1 MSRDKAPG
9 GVFPSFPQLQPES
22 RKWRGRGAGEEGSS
36 QPTLSQTPL
45 LWARRASGVEGRG
58 GGAEPHLQVPI
69 DNEAVVH
76 VLQAQDDLGRV
87 EAHVGLG
94 ENPVLGQVV
103 VQVPA

>member
-1 MSRDKAPG
+1 MKKGAASRLCPRRHCSGPG
-9 GVFPSFPQLQPES
+9 GPVA
-22 RKWRGRGAGEEGSS
+22 W
-36 QPTLSQTPL
+36 
-45 LWARRASGVEGRG
+45 RG